1 MLGTDAILALAHAY
15 GSATGA
21 STTTISSRVFN
32 DGKKLAAIEAG
43 SDLFSG
49 RLNRAVQWFSDNW
62 PDGAE
67 WPADVPRPATNP
79 VAA

>member
-1 MLGTDAILALAHAY
+1 MIGTEALLALTRSYAA
-15 GSATGA
+15 ATGT
-21 STTTISSRVFN
+21 STTTISSRVFD

-43 SDLFSG
+43 GDIYSG
-49 RLNRAVQWFSDNW
+49 RLIRAIQWFSDNW

-67 WPADVPRPATNP
+67 WPADVPRPATNS